1 MVPQRRETVASQKK
15 YPNQATTAKQTA
27 TGKPTAA
34 KPAAAKSAGPKS
46 ASARPAVKPQKTPV
60 VTPEERQNMIAEEAY
75 LIAEQ
80 RGFQGDRELSDWLQ
94 AEAIVDARFEA
105 RH

>member
-1 MVPQRRETVASQKK
+1 MTCNPQARRETVATPKQ
-15 YPNQATTAKQTA
+15 TTAGKTA
-27 TGKPTAA
+27 AA
-34 KPAAAKSAGPKS
+34 KPAAAKSAAAKPAAAK
-46 ASARPAVKPQKTPV
+46 PAVKRQKTPV
-60 VTPEERQNMIAEEAY
+60 VTPEERQNMIAVEAY

-80 RGFQGDRELSDWLQ
+80 RGFQGDMELNDWLQ